1 MAFLYY
7 ILVVVDALN
16 PSAATN
22 KAVAKLFPLFFA
34 LGVFLTLAYYV
45 LDHPNP
51 KNLDQKNYWFNNG
64 YPYVHYSS
72 HLEHCLA
79 LPMVLLHSLTLTSKS
94 GAPSNFDNIMAVGT
108 YMAFYLGGTHVN
120 QYVTGHWVYPI
131 CDDITNEHGDMGRNI
146 FFAVLVATNFMF
158 GKIGLTIVQMRRV
171 GTKRKSA

>member
-1 MAFLYY
+1 
-7 ILVVVDALN
+7 
-16 PSAATN
+16 
-22 KAVAKLFPLFFA
+22 
-34 LGVFLTLAYYV
+34 
-45 LDHPNP
+45 
-51 KNLDQKNYWFNNG
+51 
-64 YPYVHYSS
+64 
-72 HLEHCLA
+72 
-79 LPMVLLHSLTLTSKS
+79 
-94 GAPSNFDNIMAVGT
+94 MAVGT